1 MERPPLPLADR
12 LARPLTDLRVS
23 VTDRCNFRCRYCMP
37 REIFGPDHAFLERDD
52 LLSFEEIGRLV
63 RIMVGQGVSKLRLT
77 GGEPLLRHELPAL
90 VGDLASIDGV
100 DDLAMTTNGS
110 LLPRHADDLAA
121 AGLHRVTVSLDA
133 LDDEVHRAISDTR
146 VPVTAVLAGVEAARA
161 AGLPV
166 KVNTVVKRGVNEDQ
180 IVPLA
185 RWGRDLGVTVRF
197 IEFMD
202 VGASNGWRLDDVVPA
217 AEVVT
222 SLETLGA
229 LFPVVPEGAGDAV
242 ADEPVPAGP
251 DATAA
256 QAAAAQTESG
266 PVAERF
272 RWVDGAGEVGV
283 IASVTRPFCSTCS
296 RARLSSVGELFTCL
310 FGTAGRDLRALVRG
324 GAADDDVRDAIATT
338 WRQRTDRYSE
348 VRTAATQP
356 PDRVEMSYI
365 GG

>member
-37 REIFGPDHAFLERDD
+37 REIFGPDHAFLDRDD

-63 RIMVGQGVSKLRLT
+63 RIMVGLGVSKLRLT
-77 GGEPLLRHELPAL
+77 GGEPLLRQELPAL

-110 LLPRHADDLAA
+110 LLPRYADDLAA

-146 VPVTAVLAGVEAARA
+146 VPVTAVLAGVEAARKV
-161 AGLPV
+161 GLPV

-185 RWGRDLGVTVRF
+185 RWGRDMGVTVRF

-202 VGASNGWRLDDVVPA
+202 VGTSNGWRLDDVVPA
-217 AEVVT
+217 AEVIT
-222 SLETLGA
+222 RLETLGP
-229 LFPVVPEGAGDAV
+229 LSPVVPGGAGAAV
-242 ADEPVPAGP
+242 VDEPGTAGP

-256 QAAAAQTESG
+256 QTESG
-266 PVAERF
+266 TVAERF

-324 GAADDDVRDAIATT
+324 GADDDEVRDAIATT

>member
-1 MERPPLPLADR
+1 MERPTLPLADQ

-37 REIFGPDHAFLERDD
+37 REIFGPDHAFLDRDD
-52 LLSFEEIGRLV
+52 LLSFEEIGRVV
-63 RIMVGQGVSKLRLT
+63 RIMAGLGVSKLRLT
-77 GGEPLLRHELPAL
+77 GGEPLLRQQLPDL
-90 VGDLASIDGV
+90 VAELASVAGI

-110 LLPRHADDLAA
+110 LLPRHADELVA
-121 AGLHRVTVSLDA
+121 AGLGRVTVSLDA

-146 VPVTAVLAGVEAARA
+146 IPVAAVLAGIDAARA

-185 RWGRDLGVTVRF
+185 RWARQLGVTVRF

-202 VGASNGWRLDDVVPA
+202 VGATNGWRLDDVVPA
-217 AEVVT
+217 AEVIAM
-222 SLETLGA
+222 LETIGPLV
-229 LFPVVPEGAGDAV
+229 PVPAV
-242 ADEPVPAGP
+242 DTTPVPAGDGQVP
-251 DATAA
+251 
-256 QAAAAQTESG
+256 QTGSG
-266 PVAERF
+266 AVAERHT
-272 RWVDGAGEVGV
+272 WEDGGGEVGV
-283 IASVTRPFCSTCS
+283 IASVTRPFCATCS

-310 FGTAGRDLRALVRG
+310 FGTSGRDLRALLRG
-324 GAADDDVRDAIATT
+324 GADDERIRAAIATT
-338 WRQRTDRYSE
+338 WTSRTDRYSQL
-348 VRTAATQP
+348 RTAATPP

>member
-63 RIMVGQGVSKLRLT
+63 RIMVGLGVSKLRLT
-77 GGEPLLRHELPAL
+77 GGEPLLRQELPAL
-90 VGDLASIDGV
+90 VGDLASIDGI

-146 VPVTAVLAGVEAARA
+146 VPVTAVLAGVEAARE

-217 AEVVT
+217 AEVIT
-222 SLETLGA
+222 RIETLGA
-229 LFPVVPEGAGDAV
+229 LVPVVPGGAGAV
-242 ADEPVPAGP
+242 VDEPGTAGP
-251 DATAA
+251 DAAA
-256 QAAAAQTESG
+256 DQTESG

-272 RWVDGAGEVGV
+272 RWVDGGGEVGV

-324 GAADDDVRDAIATT
+324 GADDDEVRDAIATT